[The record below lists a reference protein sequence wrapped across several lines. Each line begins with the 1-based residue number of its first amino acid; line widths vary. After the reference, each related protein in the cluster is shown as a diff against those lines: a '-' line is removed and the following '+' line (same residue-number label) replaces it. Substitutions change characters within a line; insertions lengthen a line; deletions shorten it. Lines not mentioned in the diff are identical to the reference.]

1 MEAIFGPLWLPCLI
15 CFIVG
20 IIFLVIEL
28 CLPGFGVAGCA
39 GILCCGAV
47 IVMQFM
53 TTTPLVATIVSF
65 VMLSI
70 IAFLVIMFIRSIS
83 NGRLFRSPIVLKD
96 RIEEDASSV
105 GRVPEELIG
114 KTGVVLTTLR
124 PAGTVLIDGKRYP
137 AKTQAAFVEKGVTV
151 TVVASDGLDWI
162 VE

>member
-1 MEAIFGPLWLPCLI
+1 MEAFFGPLWLPCLI
-15 CFIVG
+15 CFVVG

-28 CLPGFGVAGCA
+28 CLPGFGIAGCA

-47 IVMQFM
+47 IAMQYA
-53 TTTPLVATIVSF
+53 TTTPLVATIVSA
-65 VMLSI
+65 VMLAI
-70 IAFLVIMFIRSIS
+70 IAILVIVFIRSIS

-105 GRVPEELIG
+105 ARVPEQLIG

-124 PAGTVLIDGKRYP
+124 PAGTVLINGKRYP
-137 AKTQAAFVEKGVTV
+137 AKTQAAFVEKGATV